1 MEIKY
6 SEKAVRQLKRIAK
19 GDKKSAAMIL
29 RAIEKYR
36 NNPQGNFDIKVLKGK
51 YGNFKRLR
59 AGNYRI
65 IFDDDGNMM
74 FIYEVKHRQEAYHD

>member
-6 SEKAVRQLKRIAK
+6 SEKAVRQFKRIAK
-19 GDKKSAAMIL
+19 GDKKNAAIIM
-29 RAIEKYR
+29 RTIEKYS
-36 NNPQGNFDIKVLKGK
+36 NSPKDKHDVKVLKGK
-51 YGNFKRLR
+51 YGSFKRLR

-65 IFDDDGNMM
+65 IFDDDGIIM

>member
-6 SEKAVRQLKRIAK
+6 SDKAFRQLKRIAK

-29 RAIEKYR
+29 RTIEKYYH
-36 NNPQGNFDIKVLKGK
+36 NPKGNYDIKLLKGK

-65 IFDDDGNMM
+65 IFDDDGKIM